1 MKRQQSPRR
10 AGKSKLKRGETVKL
24 YIKDMAHGGRA
35 VGMYQRKPVFVPYVI
50 PGERLIARITE
61 DKGNVAFAEGE
72 RLLEASADR
81 VYPVCPHFGAGG
93 CWGCQWQ
100 HIDYDAQLLLKQD
113 VLADQLSRLGKFDDK
128 TLLNALLPPIP
139 APLPYGYSYQ
149 FTLERDDEGVFG
161 LFRMDGRTVEPIAEC
176 HIVHPDILALYEQVE
191 LDYPNIKRIRFQIGT
206 DGAAAVLLWLED
218 EEAPEITADM
228 PASVNVILP
237 DNEPMNLIG
246 DAHNNYDVLGR
257 RFRVTAGS
265 AFRANISQLENL
277 VGAVLAA
284 LDIQP
289 DDAILDLYA
298 GVGLFSAFAAQ
309 EAALVTLVESYP
321 PAVTDAEANTQDL
334 DNVDV
339 IEGGVETI
347 LPLLEEQ
354 YTAAIVDPAAH
365 GLSREAVEELTALSL
380 QRIVYV
386 SSDPATLARDGRL
399 LARHGYHLAQLQ
411 LIDMAPQTYYVDTVA
426 LFVQTNR

>member
-1 MKRQQSPRR
+1 
-10 AGKSKLKRGETVKL
+10 
-24 YIKDMAHGGRA
+24 
-35 VGMYQRKPVFVPYVI
+35 
-50 PGERLIARITE
+50 
-61 DKGNVAFAEGE
+61 
-72 RLLEASADR
+72 
-81 VYPVCPHFGAGG
+81 YPVCPHFGPGG

-100 HIDYDAQLLLKQD
+100 HIDYEAQLLLKQD

-139 APLPYGYSYQ
+139 APLQYGYSYQ
-149 FTLERDDEGVFG
+149 FTLERDADGIFG
-161 LFRMDGRTVEPIAEC
+161 LPRMDGRTIKPIAEC

-191 LDYPNIKRIRFQIGT
+191 LDYPNVKRVRFQMGT
-206 DGAAAVLLWLED
+206 DGEGAVLLWLED
-218 EEAPEITADM
+218 EEAPEITADIS
-228 PASVNVILP
+228 ASVNVILP

-257 RFRVTAGS
+257 NFRVTAGS
-265 AFRANISQLENL
+265 AFRANVFQLENL

-321 PAVTDAEANTQDL
+321 PAATDAETNTDDL

-339 IEGGVETI
+339 IEGGVETV

-354 YTAAIVDPAAH
+354 YTAAIVDPSTQ
-365 GLSREAVEELTALSL
+365 GLSREALEGLTALGL

-386 SSDPATLARDGRL
+386 SSDPAILARDARL
-399 LARHGYHLAQLQ
+399 LVRHGYHLAQLQ
-411 LIDMAPQTYYVDTVA
+411 LVDMAPQTYYVDTVA
-426 LFVQTNR
+426 LFVQTN